1 MLEIIKKTLK
11 REMKYD
17 NTVVLTYY
25 IEYPEVLSG
34 FHQVAKDR
42 FNTYN
47 RNLALEIQE
56 KSENELYHQAVE
68 TYKYNQENGY
78 PNMVYEVYRIYEI
91 TLNMNNVI
99 SLYMDEYIF
108 SGGAHG
114 NTIRTSQNWSLLIG
128 RMIKLYELYPQNP
141 YFLLDILKQ
150 INRQIYEDSEVYFE
164 QACCLM
170 VEAFNPNSFYL
181 TPNELVIYF
190 QQYDIAPYSSGI
202 REFSIKNN

>member
-25 IEYPEVLSG
+25 IEYPEILNG

-150 INRQIYEDSEVYFE
+150 INRQIYEDLETYFE

-202 REFSIKNN
+202 REFSIR